1 MNSTITARTEWNS
14 DERSTPRVLYVEGDA
29 FVEQVPSRFLVSCG
43 CAVTVAHSAAEA
55 WNLCKSDQV
64 TFDLII
70 ADGDSPTMGGID
82 LVTKLRSVR
91 YSAAIVVF
99 LARMDDDLVRGYQG
113 LGTKRILQKPL
124 ELSELRERAHIDLDA
139 RLPRAEPTIG
149 QRQIAADA
157 IVASHVQDGGH
168 GGVVVARHEIESCG
182 QSHTGS
188 VVEL

>member
-1 MNSTITARTEWNS
+1 M
-14 DERSTPRVLYVEGDA
+14 
-29 FVEQVPSRFLVSCG
+29 
-43 CAVTVAHSAAEA
+43 TVAHSAAEA

-113 LGTKRILQKPL
+113 LGTKRILKKPL
-124 ELSELRERAHIDLDA
+124 KLSELREFRV
-139 RLPRAEPTIG
+139 TIG
-149 QRQIAADA
+149 CVGFGNQGRVKIGHRLGGCSRANSDERKRRER
-157 IVASHVQDGGH
+157 DGRGSE
-168 GGVVVARHEIESCG
+168 GGFN
-182 QSHTGS
+182 QSFHMLKTRSAMLEG
-188 VVEL
+188 